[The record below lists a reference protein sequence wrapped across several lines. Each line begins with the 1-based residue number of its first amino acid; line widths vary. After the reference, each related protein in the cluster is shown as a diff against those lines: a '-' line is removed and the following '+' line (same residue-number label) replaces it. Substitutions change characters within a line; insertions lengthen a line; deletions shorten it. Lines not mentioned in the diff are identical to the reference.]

1 MPYSRAKIRLMSQI
15 DAAAFVSLL
24 NSDGTADK
32 YVLETSEGDFKV
44 NARSLMGVLYFTTEH
59 NEDTYLVNCTQ
70 DGVYPSGIDNFRY

>member
-59 NEDTYLVNCTQ
+59 NEDTYH
-70 DGVYPSGIDNFRY
+70 SS